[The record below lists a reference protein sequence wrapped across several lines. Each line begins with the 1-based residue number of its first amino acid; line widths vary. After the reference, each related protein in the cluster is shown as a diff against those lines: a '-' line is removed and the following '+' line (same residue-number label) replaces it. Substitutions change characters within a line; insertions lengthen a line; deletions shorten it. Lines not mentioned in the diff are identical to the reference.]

1 MQKILGV
8 FYLEKFFTEIS
19 IVVTLVFGF
28 LHLING
34 IPKKPS
40 FHKSTFDF

>member
-1 MQKILGV
+1 MQKFLGV
-8 FYLEKFFTEIS
+8 ICLEKFFAGIS
-19 IVVTLVFGF
+19 IVLTLVFGF

-40 FHKSTFDF
+40 FHKCTFDF